1 MDKIEFDEYNE
12 SITYTPGKPNITV
25 SGRSTSPAPSKWN
38 GELTNRKAT
47 SFLSREAR
55 WLALEGNTE
64 RELRGLVSPVYDG
77 KNLSTSDMAEIFH
90 YLGDPEW
97 LDIHG

>member
-1 MDKIEFDEYNE
+1 MDKIEFDDYNE
-12 SITYTPGKPNITV
+12 KITYTPGKPNLTV
-25 SGRSTSPAPSKWN
+25 SGRSTSPAPNRWK

-47 SFLSREAR
+47 SFHSREAH

-64 RELRGLVSPVYDG
+64 REFRGLVSPVYDG
-77 KNLSTSDMAEIFH
+77 KNLSNSDRAEIFH